1 MPGLAMD
8 PSQVS
13 LAAPHRSP
21 TSPSVNDVCEKD
33 PHVKDEYDASGE
45 HSHDEATYKPRP
57 QLPKPFVFMR
67 SLADLIKDL
76 DNDIIDVDPEYQ
88 REVVWTA
95 DRMTGLVDSLMEN
108 FYIPP
113 IILNKRIP
121 ADKSKPA
128 VHVCVDGK
136 QRLSSVRAFVKGMI
150 PCHDFRGEKWWFCD
164 TPGSRR
170 KKVLPE
176 ETQKTF
182 LRKEFVSFEFKELLP
197 DQEEDLFARV
207 QMGVQLSLA
216 EKMRASTGPWQEL
229 ARLFV
234 DDFPDIYSLMKD
246 RARAK
251 DFQLTLSCF
260 SQIVEVMHPTASDG
274 IPILRTNY
282 NALPKLLSN
291 KAAVDDALKSHL
303 ASVWNIFKELIDMD
317 PDTFTNA
324 SKWLRGV
331 QTFAPVEMVAVA
343 VLISMYS
350 DTRNK
355 RLLLGDIRALREAI
369 RENFNDIRMNT
380 KEWSFIWKYIEEL
393 EAIRGAVDGSTVQ
406 RRVAT
411 IDTNVSRTNLPAA
424 TQAIGAEQRATS
436 AGAIKALPALPH
448 RGSFI
453 IKKERDLPS
462 ASTVESRQTKR
473 QRTDPGPINP
483 RTSIVKHTR
492 PLFAST
498 THAAEMQPSQLGAQL
513 AQYAYGQPQYPPVPM
528 YVPTPPT
535 AIRSFATLSPQI
547 ETGSN
552 QSTYN
557 SPYGYRA
564 PTALV
569 APPVPI
575 APMHRSPI
583 APSLNIRPPLTTSS
597 TSPLISGSRSHT
609 PVKNAATLK
618 TGYGAYSSKI
628 AEEQWAGEIRSASP
642 TPDPVSTLSSKRRR
656 SEGTPRDGPPQPN
669 IAQYDG
675 AIDLT
680 SDSEQEQER
689 QNLLLTFKAK
699 AIADRKKQLQQNA
712 ASSPSRP
719 ESS

>member
-1 MPGLAMD
+1 
-8 PSQVS
+8 
-13 LAAPHRSP
+13 
-21 TSPSVNDVCEKD
+21 
-33 PHVKDEYDASGE
+33 
-45 HSHDEATYKPRP
+45 
-57 QLPKPFVFMR
+57 
-67 SLADLIKDL
+67 
-76 DNDIIDVDPEYQ
+76 
-88 REVVWTA
+88 
-95 DRMTGLVDSLMEN
+95 MTGLVDSLMEN

-150 PCHDFRGEKWWFCD
+150 PCHDFRGEKWSVLLLRMEERFANTSRWFCD

-393 EAIRGAVDGSTVQ
+393 EAIR
-406 RRVAT
+406 
-411 IDTNVSRTNLPAA
+411 
-424 TQAIGAEQRATS
+424 
-436 AGAIKALPALPH
+436 
-448 RGSFI
+448 
-453 IKKERDLPS
+453 
-462 ASTVESRQTKR
+462 
-473 QRTDPGPINP
+473 
-483 RTSIVKHTR
+483 VKHPR

-513 AQYAYGQPQYPPVPM
+513 AHPDASKSNRPIFEY
-528 YVPTPPT
+528 T
-535 AIRSFATLSPQI
+535 A
-547 ETGSN
+547 
-552 QSTYN
+552 STYN
-557 SPYGYRA
+557 
-564 PTALV
+564 V
-569 APPVPI
+569 FDI
-575 APMHRSPI
+575 AIDQWQS
-583 APSLNIRPPLTTSS
+583 
-597 TSPLISGSRSHT
+597 
-609 PVKNAATLK
+609 V
-618 TGYGAYSSKI
+618 AYSRQERCNLENRLWSI
-628 AEEQWAGEIRSASP
+628 FLENCGGAMGWRNSICI
-642 TPDPVSTLSSKRRR
+642 
-656 SEGTPRDGPPQPN
+656 PN
-669 IAQYDG
+669 ARPGIYVVFQETSYDG